1 MKFIY
6 VDESGGRDQGDVFV
20 MCGLMVDA
28 YKLRKKTADFDAK
41 LEAILSQHP
50 GTRGDLKTKR
60 FINGAGAWG
69 QVDPQER
76 KDFLRDICE
85 LAVANGGKVYALGM
99 SFERFDEAV
108 AAGHGQPFGAS
119 YWMAGAMFVSA
130 LVQKKMQGVANS
142 KGLTVFIMDDNK
154 QEMPRLSDALYLCSD
169 WYDGLYQ
176 CRGTKR
182 GKRVWLDRKPKD
194 RFDQIINTAF
204 AIKSDHSSLVQVAD
218 ALSWV
223 YRRHLELVQG
233 PEAYAGERAYYQG
246 LVDLLEPQRERLGQT
261 PAAPCVAF
269 FQAARHPDWAL

>member
-6 VDESGGRDQGDVFV
+6 VDESGARDQGAVFV

-28 YKLRKKTADFDAK
+28 YKLRKKTSDFDAK
-41 LEAILSQHP
+41 LEAILGQHP

-69 QVDPQER
+69 QVDPEQR
-76 KDFLRDICE
+76 KALLRDICE
-85 LAVANGGKVYALGM
+85 LAVANGGKVYALGL
-99 SFERFDEAV
+99 SFDRLDEAA
-108 AAGHGQPFGAS
+108 AAGHGQPFDAS

-130 LVQKKMQGVANS
+130 LVQKKMQSVANS

-154 QEMPRLSDALYLCSD
+154 QEMPALSDNLYRCSE

-176 CRGTKR
+176 CRGRRR
-182 GKRVWLDRKPKD
+182 GKSVWIERNAKD

-204 AIKSDHSSLVQVAD
+204 AIKSDHSSLIQVAD

-223 YRRHLELVQG
+223 YRRHLELVG
-233 PEAYAGERAYYQG
+233 GEEAYPGERAYYQG
-246 LVDLLEPQRERLGQT
+246 LVDILEPKRERLGQS
-261 PAAPCVAF
+261 PGAACVSF
-269 FQAARHPDWAL
+269 FQAARHPAWTL

>member
-6 VDESGGRDQGDVFV
+6 VDESGARDQGDVFT

-28 YKLRKKTADFDAK
+28 YKLRKKTADLDTQ
-41 LEAILSQHP
+41 LEAIFAQHP

-60 FINGAGAWG
+60 FINGAGAWN
-69 QVDPQER
+69 QVDAQVR
-76 KDFLRDICE
+76 KDFLRELCQ
-85 LAVANGGKVYALGM
+85 LAVANGGKVYGIGL
-99 SFERFDEAV
+99 SFDGFDAAT
-108 AAGHGQPFGAS
+108 AAGHGHPFANS
-119 YWMAGAMFVSA
+119 YWIAGAMFVSA

-154 QEMPRLSDALYLCSD
+154 QEMPNLSDGLYKCSE

-182 GKRVWLDRKPKD
+182 GKKVWLDRKPKD

-218 ALSWV
+218 AISWV
-223 YRRHLELVQG
+223 YRRHLELKAQA
-233 PEAYAGERAYYQG
+233 EAYAGEQAYYQQ
-246 LVDLLEPQRERLGQT
+246 LIDILEPQREKLGQCPKEAT
-261 PAAPCVAF
+261 VGF
-269 FQAARHPDWAL
+269 YQAACHPEWGI